1 MEDNE
6 NEGGGIGAAI
16 AVAAIPAIVNMIG
29 NWWQNRQNRKNQE
42 WINQYNSPT
51 EQMARYR
58 SAGLNPNLIYG
69 SGTTSAGNASSLP
82 SYQRQPQ
89 SVQDILNAATA
100 VLNLRTMK
108 SQELKN
114 NAEAQEAIERA
125 NGQALANYRASTE
138 NHYLDSYLEQ
148 RNHEQSARIA
158 ILKGNLSM
166 QDYQK
171 EVLNWQAAKLFED
184 MLYTKFKRDIYE
196 PELLGIKRQELSN
209 ASAMLASQLASMY
222 VDRRNETIRG
232 GILAKDFNWYNWRA
246 GVGIGK
252 DVLSGIGSAIGAVG
266 LGKIGSK
273 AIRKGFPYYTGTLQE
288 SKTMFPDGTIN
299 TKYFGYR

>member
-6 NEGGGIGAAI
+6 NEGGGVGAAI
-16 AVAAIPAIVNMIG
+16 ATVAIPALINLIG

-51 EQMARYR
+51 EQMSRYR

-100 VLNLRTMK
+100 VVNLRTMK
-108 SQELKN
+108 SQEIKN
-114 NAEAQEAIERA
+114 NAEAQEALERA
-125 NGQALANYRASTE
+125 SGQWLSNQRMLTE
-138 NHYLDSYLEQ
+138 NYYLDSYLDQ

-158 ILKGNLSM
+158 LLMGNLSL

-171 EVLNWQAAKLFED
+171 EVLNWQAEKLFED
-184 MLYTKFKRDIYE
+184 ALYTKFKRGVYE
-196 PELLGIKRQELSN
+196 PEMLNIKHQELAN
-209 ASAMLASQLASMY
+209 ASAMLAQQLTNMATEN
-222 VDRRNETIRG
+222 RNETIKG
-232 GILAKDFNWYNWRA
+232 GILAKDYQWYNWRA
-246 GVGIGK
+246 GVGLGK